1 MDRHRLA
8 LLLQLNT
15 QLPVEETM
23 QNNERCQE
31 LCVQAAKEQDA
42 HKLSKLIEEIAS
54 LLQERNA
61 RLRTTRSEVVTH

>member
-31 LCVQAAKEQDA
+31 LSVQATNEQNA
-42 HKLSKLIEEIAS
+42 QTLSKLIEEIAS

>member
-23 QNNERCQE
+23 QNYERCQE
-31 LCVQAAKEQDA
+31 LSVQATNEQNA
-42 HKLSKLIEEIAS
+42 QTLSKLIEEIAS

-61 RLRTTRSEVVTH
+61 RLRTTRSR